1 MKETAKHFKKRD
13 AILNCLQQTDRH
25 PSAEWIY
32 DQLKSEYSDVSLAT
46 VYRNLALFKKQGLIA
61 SLGTV
66 DGVERFDGN
75 TAPHVHYICTH
86 CGSILDMHGIN
97 VPETLCKNAADLCG
111 GQVDTCQLTFT
122 GICQECLSTINS
134 SVKEIPT

>member
-46 VYRNLALFKKQGLIA
+46 VYRNLALFKKQGLII

-86 CGSILDMHGIN
+86 CGSILDMNGMQ

-111 GQVDTCQLTFT
+111 GQVDACQLTFT
-122 GICQECLSTINS
+122 GICQECLSNIHHQ
-134 SVKEIPT
+134 